1 MPGKFRSSNSSNQP
15 RGKGAPKRGGSPSDK
30 PFRGDRKPKANYNE
44 EFKPDRSDRP
54 ERSDRPDRSEGRNFS
69 APKRAG
75 GKGRVIKV
83 RTSRDPR
90 FDKSERPERSDRPER
105 SERPDRGER
114 PARQE
119 WQNRGERPAS
129 PKRNDRGDRP
139 ERSERPDRGERSE
152 NWERPAGRQEWQN
165 RGERPAS
172 PDRGDRGARPVR
184 GEPQVRPVRGDR
196 AGRSERPAQGEW
208 NKGGNGGGYDR
219 PSKGGGYRADGND
232 RGNDR
237 RSDQGAQRGG
247 SKWNNDRGDQR
258 GGSTWNNERPDR
270 GNGKTFKPKEY
281 RPAYDESEIVE
292 VTPDTEPDVD
302 LIYGRH
308 SVLAAID
315 GARHLNRIWIATKLR
330 YDSRFHSLLSKAK
343 AEGIVVDEVEPRRLD
358 QITQG
363 ANHQGIAAQVTPYE
377 YVELG
382 DLIERAKAATDQPII
397 IIADG
402 ITDPHNLGAIIRTA
416 EALGAQGL
424 VIPQRRA
431 SGITSTVVKVAA
443 GALESLAVSRVV
455 NINRA
460 MEDLKNAGFWIYG
473 AAATAAEPID
483 TVKFHP
489 ATVLVVGAEGD
500 GLSLL
505 TQQRCDVLVS
515 IPLRGKTPSLNAS
528 VAAGM
533 VLYEV
538 TRQRRSRVHHL
549 ENSAKDA
556 LQKQV

>member
-1 MPGKFRSSNSSNQP
+1 MPGKFRGSNSSDQP
-15 RGKGAPKRGGSPSDK
+15 RRKSASKRGDSPSDK
-30 PFRGDRKPKANYNE
+30 PAFRGDRKPKANRNE
-44 EFKPDRSDRP
+44 DFRA
-54 ERSDRPDRSEGRNFS
+54 EGR
-69 APKRAG
+69 AVVPPRKADG
-75 GKGRVIKV
+75 AKVRVIKV
-83 RTSRDPR
+83 RSSRD
-90 FDKSERPERSDRPER
+90 DRPGVKKPFLAEGADRRNDRRDRPER
-105 SERPDRGER
+105 SERPVRSER
-114 PARQE
+114 PERSE
-119 WQNRGERPAS
+119 WKNRGDRPDS
-129 PKRNDRGDRP
+129 PAQRNDRGDRDYQQDYQTVRPVRSDRPARGDRPVRSERP
-139 ERSERPDRGERSE
+139 ERSE
-152 NWERPAGRQEWQN
+152 W
-165 RGERPAS
+165 
-172 PDRGDRGARPVR
+172 
-184 GEPQVRPVRGDR
+184 
-196 AGRSERPAQGEW
+196 
-208 NKGGNGGGYDR
+208 K
-219 PSKGGGYRADGND
+219 ND
-232 RGNDR
+232 RGSRSGGADR
-237 RSDQGAQRGG
+237 RSDRGEQWG
-247 SKWNNDRGDQR
+247 NSDR
-258 GGSTWNNERPDR
+258 ER
-270 GNGKTFKPKEY
+270 TFKPKSF
-281 RPAYDESEIVE
+281 RPEFDESEILE

-308 SVLAAID
+308 SVLAAIE
-315 GARHLNRIWIATKLR
+315 GVRHLNRIWIATKLR
-330 YDSRFHSLLSKAK
+330 YDPRFHSLLSKAK
-343 AEGIVVDEVEPRRLD
+343 ANGIVVDEVEPRRLD

-377 YVELG
+377 YVDLG
-382 DLIERAKAATDQPII
+382 DLIEQAKAATDQPVL

-443 GALESLAVSRVV
+443 GALESLPVSRVV

-489 ATVLVVGAEGD
+489 ATVLVVGSEGD

-533 VLYEV
+533 ALYEV
-538 TRQRRSRVHHL
+538 SRQRRSRVHHL
-549 ENSAKDA
+549 ETTAKDA

>member
-1 MPGKFRSSNSSNQP
+1 MPGKFRGSNSSDQP
-15 RGKGAPKRGGSPSDK
+15 RRKSAPKRGDSPSDK
-30 PFRGDRKPKANYNE
+30 PAFRGDRKPKANHNE
-44 EFKPDRSDRP
+44 DF
-54 ERSDRPDRSEGRNFS
+54 RSESR
-69 APKRAG
+69 AVVPPKKANG
-75 GKGRVIKV
+75 AKVRVIKV
-83 RTSRDPR
+83 RVVKVRSSRDDRPGVKKPFLAEGAGR
-90 FDKSERPERSDRPER
+90 DERYDRPDRGDRPVRSERPERS
-105 SERPDRGER
+105 
-114 PARQE
+114 E
-119 WQNRGERPAS
+119 WKNRGERPAS
-129 PKRNDRGDRP
+129 PERRNDRGDRP
-139 ERSERPDRGERSE
+139 VRSERPVRSDRP
-152 NWERPAGRQEWQN
+152 NN
-165 RGERPAS
+165 S
-172 PDRGDRGARPVR
+172 PDQRNDRGDRDFQTVRPVR
-184 GEPQVRPVRGDR
+184 SDRPVRGDR
-196 AGRSERPAQGEW
+196 PVRSDRPQGNRPERSEW
-208 NKGGNGGGYDR
+208 K
-219 PSKGGGYRADGND
+219 ND
-232 RGNDR
+232 RGGRSGGSDR
-237 RSDQGAQRGG
+237 RSDRGEQWG
-247 SKWNNDRGDQR
+247 SSDR
-258 GGSTWNNERPDR
+258 ER
-270 GNGKTFKPKEY
+270 TFKPRSF
-281 RPAYDESEIVE
+281 RPEFDESEIVE

-308 SVLAAID
+308 SVLAAIE
-315 GARHLNRIWIATKLR
+315 GVRHLNRIWIATKLR
-330 YDSRFHSLLSKAK
+330 YDPRFHSLLSKAK
-343 AEGIVVDEVEPRRLD
+343 ANGIVVDEVEPRRLD

-377 YVELG
+377 YVDLG
-382 DLIERAKAATDQPII
+382 DLIERAKAATDQPVL

-443 GALESLAVSRVV
+443 GALESFPVSRVV

-489 ATVLVVGAEGD
+489 ATVLVVGSEGD

-533 VLYEV
+533 ALYEV
-538 TRQRRSRVHHL
+538 SRQRRSRVHHL
-549 ENSAKDA
+549 ESTAKDA
-556 LQKQV
+556 LQK

>member
-1 MPGKFRSSNSSNQP
+1 MPGKFRNSNSKP
-15 RGKGAPKRGGSPSDK
+15 HRKGAPKRPGSPSDK

-44 EFKPDRSDRP
+44 DF
-54 ERSDRPDRSEGRNFS
+54 RPDRSEERDRPDRPEGRDFS

-90 FDKSERPERSDRPER
+90 FDQPD
-105 SERPDRGER
+105 RPDRSER

-119 WQNRGERPAS
+119 WQNRGDRPES
-129 PKRNDRGDRP
+129 PKRNGD
-139 ERSERPDRGERSE
+139 RPDRGERFDK
-152 NWERPAGRQEWQN
+152 WERPAGRP
-165 RGERPAS
+165 ERS
-172 PDRGDRGARPVR
+172 
-184 GEPQVRPVRGDR
+184 EPQVRPVRGDR
-196 AGRSERPAQGEW
+196 SGRSERPVRGEW
-208 NKGGNGGGYDR
+208 NNNGNGSGNDR
-219 PSKGGGYRADGND
+219 PSNGNYRFNKNDRDNDRRND
-232 RGNDR
+232 RGE
-237 RSDQGAQRGG
+237 QRGN
-247 SKWNNDRGDQR
+247 SNRNADRGDQR
-258 GGSTWNNERPDR
+258 GETNWKNERPDR
-270 GNGKTFKPKEY
+270 GNGKTFKSKEY

-315 GARHLNRIWIATKLR
+315 GERHLNRIWIATKLR

-343 AEGIVVDEVEPRRLD
+343 ANGIVVDEVEPRRLD

-382 DLIERAKAATDQPII
+382 DLIERAKATTDQPVI

-460 MEDLKNAGFWIYG
+460 MEDLKDAGFWIYG

-533 VLYEV
+533 ALYEV

-549 ENSAKDA
+549 GNSAKDA

>member
-1 MPGKFRSSNSSNQP
+1 MPGKFRNSNSSDKP
-15 RGKGAPKRGGSPSDK
+15 RRKGARNGSPSDK
-30 PFRGDRKPKANYNE
+30 PFRGDRKPKANY
-44 EFKPDRSDRP
+44 SD
-54 ERSDRPDRSEGRNFS
+54 DFRPDRSEGRERPNRSEERNFS

-90 FDKSERPERSDRPER
+90 FDQARPERSDRPDR
-105 SERPDRGER
+105 SER

-119 WQNRGERPAS
+119 WQNRGDRPDS
-129 PKRNDRGDRP
+129 PKRHGD
-139 ERSERPDRGERSE
+139 RPDRGERSDQ
-152 NWERPAGRQEWQN
+152 WERPVGRP
-165 RGERPAS
+165 ERS
-172 PDRGDRGARPVR
+172 
-184 GEPQVRPVRGDR
+184 EPQVRPVRGDR
-196 AGRSERPAQGEW
+196 SGRSERPARGEW
-208 NKGGNGGGYDR
+208 NNGGNGGGNDR
-219 PSKGGGYRADGND
+219 PSNGNYRFNKNNRDNDRRND
-232 RGNDR
+232 RG
-237 RSDQGAQRGG
+237 
-247 SKWNNDRGDQR
+247 NDRGDQR
-258 GGSTWNNERPDR
+258 GNSNWNADRGDQRGGTSWKNERPDR
-270 GNGKTFKPKEY
+270 SNGKTFKSKEY

-315 GARHLNRIWIATKLR
+315 GERHLNRIWIATKLR

-343 AEGIVVDEVEPRRLD
+343 ANGIVVDEVEPRRLD

-382 DLIERAKAATDQPII
+382 DLIERAKATTDQPVI

-460 MEDLKNAGFWIYG
+460 MEDLKDAGFWIYG

-533 VLYEV
+533 ALYEV

-549 ENSAKDA
+549 GNSAKDA

>member
-15 RGKGAPKRGGSPSDK
+15 RRAKQGVPKPGAPKRGSSPSDK
-30 PFRGDRKPKANYNE
+30 PFRGDRKPKANYDD
-44 EFKPDRSDRP
+44 FRPD
-54 ERSDRPDRSEGRNFS
+54 RSDRPDRSEKFDKPDRSEGRA
-69 APKRAG
+69 APKRAA
-75 GKGRVIKV
+75 KGRVIKV
-83 RTSRDPR
+83 RASREPR
-90 FDKSERPERSDRPER
+90 AEPFDRPER
-105 SERPDRGER
+105 SERPV
-114 PARQE
+114 RQE
-119 WQNRGERPAS
+119 WQNRGDRSA
-129 PKRNDRGDRP
+129 PKRNDRG
-139 ERSERPDRGERSE
+139 ERPDRGDR
-152 NWERPAGRQEWQN
+152 WERPGGAERQN
-165 RGERPAS
+165 RGTRPAS
-172 PDRGDRGARPVR
+172 PERFDRGGRPVR
-184 GEPQVRPVRGDR
+184 GEPQVRPVRTDR
-196 AGRSERPAQGEW
+196 SGRSERPARGEW
-208 NKGGNGGGYDR
+208 NQGGNDGGNSGGYDRSNNRSDNGGGYR
-219 PSKGGGYRADGND
+219 SNGND
-232 RGNDR
+232 RSNDR
-237 RSDQGAQRGG
+237 RNNRGEQR
-247 SKWNNDRGDQR
+247 SASNWNNERGDQR
-258 GGSTWNNERPDR
+258 GSSSWSNERPER
-270 GNGKTFKPKEY
+270 ANSKTFKPKEY
-281 RPAYDESEIVE
+281 RPAYDESELVE

-308 SVLAAID
+308 SVLAAIE
-315 GARHLNRIWIATKLR
+315 GERHLNRIWIATKLR

-343 AEGIVVDEVEPRRLD
+343 ANGIVVDEVEPRRLD

-382 DLIERAKAATDQPII
+382 DLIERAKAATDQPVI

-460 MEDLKNAGFWIYG
+460 MEDLKDAGFWIYG

-533 VLYEV
+533 ALYEV

-549 ENSAKDA
+549 GNSAKDA

>member
-1 MPGKFRSSNSSNQP
+1 MPGKFRNSNSSDKP
-15 RGKGAPKRGGSPSDK
+15 RRKNSPQRGSSSDK
-30 PFRGDRKPKANYNE
+30 PFRGDRKPKANYGE
-44 EFKPDRSDRP
+44 DRPDRSDR
-54 ERSDRPDRSEGRNFS
+54 EGRDFS

-90 FDKSERPERSDRPER
+90 FDQSER
-105 SERPDRGER
+105 SERSER

-119 WQNRGERPAS
+119 WQNRSDRPAS

-139 ERSERPDRGERSE
+139 DRGERSE
-152 NWERPAGRQEWQN
+152 KWERPVGRPE
-165 RGERPAS
+165 
-172 PDRGDRGARPVR
+172 R

-196 AGRSERPAQGEW
+196 SGRSERPARGEW
-208 NKGGNGGGYDR
+208 NNNGNGGGTDR
-219 PSKGGGYRADGND
+219 SSNGNYRANRND
-232 RGNDR
+232 RDQDRRNDR
-237 RSDQGAQRGG
+237 VEQRSS
-247 SKWNNDRGDQR
+247 SKWNADRGDQR
-258 GGSTWNNERPDR
+258 GGTSWQNDRPDR
-270 GNGKTFKPKEY
+270 ANGKTFKSKDY
-281 RPAYDESEIVE
+281 RPAYDESEILE

-315 GARHLNRIWIATKLR
+315 GERHLNRIWIATKLR

-343 AEGIVVDEVEPRRLD
+343 ANGIVVDEVEPRRLD

-382 DLIERAKAATDQPII
+382 DLIERAKAATDQPVI

-460 MEDLKNAGFWIYG
+460 MEDLKDAGFWIYG

-533 VLYEV
+533 ALYEV

-549 ENSAKDA
+549 ANPAKDA

>member
-1 MPGKFRSSNSSNQP
+1 MPGKFRSSNSSDKP
-15 RGKGAPKRGGSPSDK
+15 RRSAPKRGDSPADK
-30 PFRGDRKPKANYNE
+30 PAFRGDRKPKANHNDD
-44 EFKPDRSDRP
+44 F
-54 ERSDRPDRSEGRNFS
+54 RSDRPDRSEGRDFS
-69 APKRAG
+69 APRKAA

-83 RTSRDPR
+83 RTSRDGARPGI
-90 FDKSERPERSDRPER
+90 KKPYSAEGTER
-105 SERPDRGER
+105 
-114 PARQE
+114 
-119 WQNRGERPAS
+119 
-129 PKRNDRGDRP
+129 RNDRGDRP
-139 ERSERPDRGERSE
+139 ERSDRDRPTRGDRPERGEWQKPVGRPEGRYEGGSNNRGGRPDSPTRRNGGDRGD
-152 NWERPAGRQEWQN
+152 RPARAEWQN
-165 RGERPAS
+165 RENHPERGEQRDGGRPM
-172 PDRGDRGARPVR
+172 R

-196 AGRSERPAQGEW
+196 SAPRPARAEVNKDWSSKDWGGGERS
-208 NKGGNGGGYDR
+208 GERGNGGGY
-219 PSKGGGYRADGND
+219 A
-232 RGNDR
+232 
-237 RSDQGAQRGG
+237 RGG
-247 SKWNNDRGDQR
+247 S
-258 GGSTWNNERPDR
+258 DR
-270 GNGKTFKPKEY
+270 GNGGYRSSGSDRFNKTFKPKEY
-281 RPAYDESEIVE
+281 RPAYDESEVVE

-308 SVLAAID
+308 SVLAAIE

-377 YVELG
+377 YLELS
-382 DLIERAKAATDQPII
+382 DLIERAKAATDQPVI

-424 VIPQRRA
+424 IIPQRRA

-443 GALESLAVSRVV
+443 GALESLLVSRVV

-483 TVKFHP
+483 SVKFHS
-489 ATVLVVGAEGD
+489 ATVLVVGSEGD

-533 VLYEV
+533 ALYEV
-538 TRQRRSRVHHL
+538 SRQRRSRVLHL
-549 ENSAKDA
+549 ETPAKDA

>member
-1 MPGKFRSSNSSNQP
+1 MPGKFRKSNSSDKP
-15 RGKGAPKRGGSPSDK
+15 RRKGAGTGAPTDK

-44 EFKPDRSDRP
+44 DF
-54 ERSDRPDRSEGRNFS
+54 RPDRSEGRERPDRSEGRDFS

-90 FDKSERPERSDRPER
+90 FDQSERPERSDRPDR
-105 SERPDRGER
+105 SER

-129 PKRNDRGDRP
+129 PKRNGD
-139 ERSERPDRGERSE
+139 RPDRGERSE
-152 NWERPAGRQEWQN
+152 KWERPAGRQ
-165 RGERPAS
+165 G
-172 PDRGDRGARPVR
+172 R

-196 AGRSERPAQGEW
+196 AGRSERPARGEW
-208 NKGGNGGGYDR
+208 NNAGNGGGTDR
-219 PSKGGGYRADGND
+219 PSNGNYRFNKNDRDNDRRND
-232 RGNDR
+232 RGE
-237 RSDQGAQRGG
+237 QRGN
-247 SKWNNDRGDQR
+247 SNWNGDRGDQR
-258 GGSTWNNERPDR
+258 GGTSWKNERPDR
-270 GNGKTFKPKEY
+270 GNGKTFKSKEY

-315 GARHLNRIWIATKLR
+315 GERHLNRIWIATKLR

-343 AEGIVVDEVEPRRLD
+343 ANGIVVDEVEPRRLD

-382 DLIERAKAATDQPII
+382 DLIERAKATTDQPVI

-460 MEDLKNAGFWIYG
+460 MEDLKEAGFWIYG

-533 VLYEV
+533 ALYEV

-549 ENSAKDA
+549 GNSAKDA

>member
-1 MPGKFRSSNSSNQP
+1 
-15 RGKGAPKRGGSPSDK
+15 
-30 PFRGDRKPKANYNE
+30 
-44 EFKPDRSDRP
+44 
-54 ERSDRPDRSEGRNFS
+54 
-69 APKRAG
+69 
-75 GKGRVIKV
+75 V
-83 RTSRDPR
+83 R
-90 FDKSERPERSDRPER
+90 SERPERSEWKNSPR
-105 SERPDRGER
+105 S
-114 PARQE
+114 
-119 WQNRGERPAS
+119 
-129 PKRNDRGDRP
+129 
-139 ERSERPDRGERSE
+139 
-152 NWERPAGRQEWQN
+152 
-165 RGERPAS
+165 
-172 PDRGDRGARPVR
+172 
-184 GEPQVRPVRGDR
+184 
-196 AGRSERPAQGEW
+196 
-208 NKGGNGGGYDR
+208 GG
-219 PSKGGGYRADGND
+219 S
-232 RGNDR
+232 DR
-237 RSDQGAQRGG
+237 RSDRGEQWG
-247 SKWNNDRGDQR
+247 NSDR
-258 GGSTWNNERPDR
+258 DR
-270 GNGKTFKPKEY
+270 TFKPKSFRADRSEF
-281 RPAYDESEIVE
+281 DESEIQE

-308 SVLAAID
+308 SVLAAIE
-315 GARHLNRIWIATKLR
+315 GVRHLNRIWIATKLR
-330 YDSRFHSLLSKAK
+330 YDPRFHSLLSKAK
-343 AEGIVVDEVEPRRLD
+343 ANGIVVDEVEPRRLD

-377 YVELG
+377 YVDLG
-382 DLIERAKAATDQPII
+382 DLIEQAKAATDQPVL

-443 GALESLAVSRVV
+443 GALESLPVSRVV

-483 TVKFHP
+483 TVNFHS
-489 ATVLVVGAEGD
+489 ATVLVVGSEGD

-533 VLYEV
+533 ALYEV
-538 TRQRRSRVHHL
+538 SRQRRSRVHYL
-549 ENSAKDA
+549 GATAKDA